1 MVTIVNTPA
10 AYSSIND
17 DLWFV
22 CSSDKTSEGSFKYIF
37 DVKINGNIVA
47 RAKVFPSIDGN
58 YGIFNAAPIVR
69 AFITNYF
76 EPTGTSILVAS
87 NNKIKVDFT
96 ISVGEEYIVGQNLE
110 SYIDMVNTIQSGYN
124 YYQSLFS
131 DIMTES
137 DGQPLILNDY
147 YDNMLVGNFQNE
159 WITDRSVDKI
169 GIEYGDNFFITYL
182 KIGSG
187 TYTGKLDVISQSGQV
202 LTTHSELVTMSGEM
216 NLFNLQ
222 AGALNEWVGSNVI
235 TEASYGYRF
244 SLIPTESLGE
254 PLSSLPYRTLTFVQ
268 KCYPKHKQ
276 FNLHFLNRLGG
287 YDTMK
292 FALVNKRR
300 TEFNRA
306 YYRRSAWQLSGNA
319 MTNTD
324 AFNRY
329 NETSMP
335 FAIQHK
341 DTLKLTSDWVN
352 EQDYEWLG
360 QLVGSPSV
368 YCEFNGAYFPAMIVT
383 NTHDYKL
390 ERADGLFNFEIDIEI
405 GKYITSQFR

>member
-1 MVTIVNTPA
+1 MVNIVNVPS

-22 CSSDKTSEGSFKYIF
+22 CSSDKTGESSFKYIF
-37 DVKINGNIVA
+37 DVKIGGNIVA
-47 RAKVFPSIDGN
+47 RVKVFPSIEGN

-69 AFITNYF
+69 AFISNYF

-96 ISVGEEYIVGQNLE
+96 ISIGEEYIVGQNLE
-110 SYIDMVNTIQSGYN
+110 SYIDMANTIQAAYN
-124 YYQSLFS
+124 YYQPLFS

-137 DGQPLILNDY
+137 NGQPLILNDF
-147 YDNMLVGNFQNE
+147 YDNLLVGNFQNE
-159 WITDRSVDKI
+159 WITDRSIDKI

-182 KIGSG
+182 KIDSINFV
-187 TYTGKLDVISQSGQV
+187 GKLDVISESGQV
-202 LTTHSELVTMSGEM
+202 LATHSEAIGMSGQM

-222 AGALNEWVGSNVI
+222 AGALNEWVGSNLI
-235 TEASYGYRF
+235 TESTYGYRF
-244 SLIPTESLGE
+244 SLIPQSETII
-254 PLSSLPYRTLTFVQ
+254 PYRTLTFVQ
-268 KCYPKHKQ
+268 KCYPKHRQ

-292 FALVNKRR
+292 FALVNRR
-300 TEFNRA
+300 KTEFNRA
-306 YYRRSAWQLSGNA
+306 YYRRSAWQLSGNN

-324 AFNRY
+324 SFNRY

-335 FAIQHK
+335 FAVQHK
-341 DTLKLTSDWVN
+341 DTFKLTSDWVN

-368 YCEFNGAYFPAMIVT
+368 YVEFNGAFYPVMIIT

-405 GKYITSQFR
+405 GKYINSQFR